1 MMCFYQNVSQNDKF
15 GGAFGIY
22 YFTKLFEASYQYERA
37 STDFTQGV
45 SFTGSPF
52 RAEQLKKP
60 PCICM
65 HTVYVMYRK
74 IKFLSMFFSL
84 LIKSSRK
91 NID

>member
-1 MMCFYQNVSQNDKF
+1 MFPKMINLAAHLGFIISQNCLRQA
-15 GGAFGIY
+15 GC
-22 YFTKLFEASYQYERA
+22 QYERA
-37 STDFTQGV
+37 STDFIQGV
-45 SFTGSPF
+45 SVTGSPF

-84 LIKSSRK
+84 LNK
-91 NID
+91 